1 MSDPFADDGADDPVS
16 PAATGVYV
24 EGSGTYTSTIDSGVT
39 GLYIKWCYDA
49 GCAAAAPAALPPVLM
64 FHGYVGDAD
73 SLQQSDLERWSARGF
88 LAGSIGMR
96 GRNGATGARDAS
108 ARECYDARDAVAY
121 LRSTL
126 PLVAHPTHA
135 AAVGWS
141 GGGGN
146 VLAMRIRHPDLF
158 TVSADFFG
166 IASYAG
172 WYTFG
177 AALGSVA
184 LLDADVGGSPVAL
197 PDAYAARDAR
207 TAIARALASTP
218 LGWLHVLHD
227 TGDTA
232 VSVADSQAV
241 AAALAAAGLAT
252 YTYTETTGASPTR
265 ALHGH
270 PVDHAQLVTLE
281 RIFARR
287 MRDTATATL
296 AASGTLDLHGYVVSA
311 TRDFEVWL
319 GGTAGPR
326 TNGTG
331 GRDRVALLAYDATA
345 GRYVITCG
353 PGVNYA
359 YLRAGSFTAPSILFD
374 GRTIEVDAVAG
385 TAEEIVNDLDG
396 AVAEGWAAGA
406 TAAPY
411 TAAAT
416 PWRPTVANAVGWAGA
431 DRRRRVAVALS

>member
-1 MSDPFADDGADDPVS
+1 MSDPYADDGAVDPVS

-24 EGSGTYTSTIDSGVT
+24 EGSGTYASSIDSAVT
-39 GLYIKWCYDA
+39 GLYVKWAYDV
-49 GCAAAAPAALPPVLM
+49 GCATAAPAALPIVVM
-64 FHGYVGDAD
+64 IHGYVGDAD
-73 SLQQSDLERWSARGF
+73 SLQQSDLRRWAARGF
-88 LAGSIGMR
+88 LAASVGMR
-96 GRNGATGARDAS
+96 GRNGAAGARDAS
-108 ARECYDARDAVAY
+108 ARECYDAGPDLLAY

-135 AAVGWS
+135 GDAGWS
-141 GGGGN
+141 GGGGS
-146 VLAMRIRHPDLF
+146 VLALRVRHPDLF

-166 IASYAG
+166 IASYSN

-184 LLDADVGGSPVAL
+184 LLDADVGGSPAVL

-207 TAIARALASTP
+207 TAIARAIAATP

-227 TGDTA
+227 TGDTS
-232 VSVADSQAV
+232 VSVSDSQAV
-241 AAALAAAGLAT
+241 AAALAAAGLSQ

-270 PVDHAQLVTLE
+270 PVDHAELVTLE

-311 TRDFEVWL
+311 TQNFEVWL
-319 GGTAGPR
+319 GGTASPR
-326 TNGTG
+326 TNGIG

-345 GRYVITCG
+345 GTYTITCG

-359 YLRAGSFTAPSILFD
+359 YVRAGSFVAPSIPFD
-374 GRTIEVDAVAG
+374 GRTIVVDAVAG
-385 TAEEIVNDLDG
+385 TVEEIVNDLDG
-396 AVAEGWAAGA
+396 AVAVGWAAKA
-406 TAAPY
+406 TAAPL
-411 TAAAT
+411 AAT
-416 PWRPTVANAVGWAGA
+416 VAGAPTVARAVQWYPA
-431 DRRRRVAVALS
+431 DRRRRTTLSLG